1 MREGDLVQDRY
12 RVLSMLGQGG
22 AAAVYEVLDTST
34 AKRVAMK
41 MLLRKPER
49 HEGQR
54 ELRFRRE
61 FHTMAGLVHPNIV
74 EVYDYGI
81 GKQGPFYTMELLVG
95 QDLRAMKGC
104 PIDVACSMLRDVASA
119 LALLHARCLLHRD
132 VGPRNVRCAGEG
144 DGAAKLIDFGVLAT
158 TGIVGEIAGTPPC
171 MPPESVRRLPLDH
184 KADLFGLGALAY
196 WLLTGRHAYP
206 AKTISDLEGIWAQR
220 PPRPSELRT
229 EVPPA
234 LDDLVLSMLSL
245 DPLGRPSRAAEVIDR
260 LVAIGGLDPTTE
272 SEAEAGRG
280 YLRSAALVG
289 RQEELLQVRAAVQ
302 SASRGEGSALLFE
315 GPLGEGK
322 SRLLREAS
330 LEAQLAG
337 MAVVLAPSDGD
348 ARAPYG
354 VLREIVR
361 GLVRLFPAEIPT
373 IARERAPIVGR
384 VLPEVLAANAAEA
397 VPLAPLEGDPRQD
410 RLQLQAAL
418 VGLFHDVAARHPL
431 AILVDDVQRADEG
444 SAAVLASLA
453 HSAKDHRLLLAL
465 TLAVDEPIHAP
476 AAVGS
481 IQDVAQRRRLRG
493 LASEDVRELAGALF
507 GDVPHARLVRWLHE
521 VAGGN
526 PMRVLDLARHL
537 IDRKTLRFVGG
548 LWVIPDELDL
558 RELPPGL
565 AEAMDRKVLRLTPA
579 GRALAEALS
588 VLGGEAPLS
597 LCVALAEGTDER
609 GVFGAIDEL
618 VFEEVLLG
626 SGDRFRFR
634 HEGLR
639 EALVRG
645 LSEER
650 KRALHLRV
658 GKALLDMG
666 ELSEE
671 SDAEV
676 GFHLFHGGERARAA
690 PLLARAG
697 KRLAASQSFR
707 DAVPLLEA
715 ALAAYEADDAEP
727 GMCLKLRHM
736 LLIAGAM
743 SDRAVLL
750 RYSEATFQA
759 LRRHGGVDVASF
771 FARFV
776 GKKLGLVLGLLVA
789 AIRHRRTPAARR
801 GPSPVSALAQLG
813 VLVTATAT
821 AYSLAFDLEG
831 LRAVLRH
838 IALFT
843 AFPKRVP
850 YAAYLLCE
858 CLLAIPL
865 GRWRSVCEKAALC
878 LDVMEKNPANNP
890 LDRKNG
896 IATAHYMLASA
907 LASDQNPA
915 FEREIAEMKK
925 QDLRFFDVSAEMVRL
940 FYHRLR
946 GEEEVARAIEARV
959 EPMFVQ
965 LGSMW
970 LIQSQRPWVS
980 SFAYSITHDVLG
992 LKRCIEDLDRLC
1004 KAGYRFEAF
1013 RDTARGEYYR
1023 ERGQL
1028 GRAHEALARAL
1039 AALPDEESFRRQ
1051 RALTALSEVYLAEGK
1066 LREAMETAEEAMALA
1081 CDPESIHLTW
1091 RMRCGR
1097 VVVLAQAALGHHR
1110 EAAERGELLL
1120 RQVSHLQSPTMSG
1133 ALHETLARV
1142 AIVAQDRE
1150 AFARHLAETDR
1161 WFRGTRNP
1169 ALVARC
1175 ERLLQAGSFRGPVD
1189 AAEVVGETVTHVQV
1203 AGAPDL
1209 PDDDDVS
1216 TAVVITGLRR
1226 PGAAR

>member
-1 MREGDLVQDRY
+1 MREGELVQDRY
-12 RVLSMLGQGG
+12 KVLSLLGRGG
-22 AAAVYEVLDTST
+22 AAAVYGVLDLST
-34 AKRVAMK
+34 NKRLAMK
-41 MLLRKPER
+41 QLVPRKER
-49 HEGQR
+49 AEHQR
-54 ELRFRRE
+54 LRFRRE

-81 GKQGPFYTMELLVG
+81 AADGPFYTMELLDG
-95 QDLRAMKGC
+95 QDLRAMSGC
-104 PIDVACSMLRDVASA
+104 AIDVTCSMLRDVASA

-132 VGPRNVRCAGEG
+132 VGPRNVRCSG

-158 TGIVGEIAGTPPC
+158 TGVVGEVAGTPPC
-171 MPPESVRRLPLDH
+171 IAPEAMRALPLDH

-206 AKTISDLEGIWAQR
+206 AKALADLEGVWAQR
-220 PPRPSELRT
+220 PQRPSELRK
-229 EVPPA
+229 EVPAA

-289 RQEELLQVRAAVQ
+289 RQEELTQIRGAVQ

-322 SRLLREAS
+322 SRLLRESS
-330 LEAQLAG
+330 LEAQIAG
-337 MAVVLAPSDGD
+337 MTVVLASGDGEG
-348 ARAPYG
+348 RGPYG
-354 VLREIVR
+354 VLREIAR
-361 GLVRLFPAEIPT
+361 GLAQLLPNEIAS
-373 IARERAPIVGR
+373 IAKERAPIVGR
-384 VLPEVLAANAAEA
+384 VLPEVLAADGAEA
-397 VPLAPLEGDPRQD
+397 VELAPLEGDPRQD
-410 RLQLQAAL
+410 RMRLQAAL
-418 VGLFHDVAARHPL
+418 VGLFRDVAARRPL

-453 HSAKDHRLLLAL
+453 HAARSQALLLVT
-465 TLAVDEPIHAP
+465 TLDGDEAVHAP

-481 IQDVAQRRRLRG
+481 IQDVSRRLRLRG
-493 LASEDVRELAGALF
+493 LASEDVRDLAGALF

-521 VAGGN
+521 LSGGN
-526 PMRVLDLARHL
+526 PLRVLDLARHL

-548 LWVIPDELDL
+548 LWVIPDELDS

-565 AEAMDRKVLRLTPA
+565 AEAMDRKVARLSPSA
-579 GRALAEALS
+579 RALAEALS
-588 VLGGEAPLS
+588 VHGGDVPLGM
-597 LCVALAEGTDER
+597 CVALAESDDER
-609 GVFGAIDEL
+609 VVFAAIDEL

-626 SGDRFRFR
+626 SGDAYRFR

-639 EALVRG
+639 EALLRG
-645 LSEER
+645 LGDAR

-658 GKALLDMG
+658 GKAILGLGD
-666 ELSEE
+666 LSEE
-671 SDAEV
+671 RDAEV

-690 PLLARAG
+690 PLLTRAG

-727 GMCLKLRHM
+727 GTCLKLRHM

-750 RYSEATFQA
+750 KYSEATFAA
-759 LRRHGGVDVASF
+759 LRRHGGVDVAERI
-771 FARFV
+771 ARV
-776 GKKLGLVLGLLVA
+776 LGKKLGLLLGLLVA
-789 AIRHRRTPAARR
+789 AIRYRRTKAERR
-801 GPSPVSALAQLG
+801 GPSPISALTQLG

-821 AYSLAFDLEG
+821 AYSLAFDLDG
-831 LRAVLRH
+831 LRGILRH
-838 IALFT
+838 IALFR
-843 AFPKRVP
+843 AFPDRVS

-858 CLLAIPL
+858 CLLGIPL
-865 GRWRSVCEKAALC
+865 GHWRSVRAKATLC
-878 LDVMEKNPANNP
+878 LEVMEKNPADNP

-907 LASDQNPA
+907 LASDQDPS
-915 FEREIAEMKK
+915 FEREIAEMKR

-946 GEEEVARAIEARV
+946 GEEETASAIEARV

-970 LIQSQRPWVS
+970 LIQSQLPWVS
-980 SFAYSITHDVLG
+980 SFAYAVTHDVLG
-992 LKRCIEDLDRLC
+992 LKRCIQDLDRLC

-1013 RDTARGEYYR
+1013 LDIARGEYYR

-1028 GRAHEALARAL
+1028 PRAHEAIARAL
-1039 AALPDEESFRRQ
+1039 AALPVEEGFRRQ
-1051 RALTALSEVYLAEGK
+1051 RAITALAEVLLAEGK
-1066 LREAMETAEEAMALA
+1066 LREAQEAGEEALALA
-1081 CDPESIHLTW
+1081 LDPEVVHVTW

-1097 VVVLAQAALGHHR
+1097 VVFLAMAALGEHA
-1110 EAAERGELLL
+1110 EAARRTEALL
-1120 RQVSHLQSPTMSG
+1120 REMEHLQSPTMSG
-1133 ALHETLARV
+1133 ALHETRARIALLAG
-1142 AIVAQDRE
+1142 DRE
-1150 AFARHLAETDR
+1150 AYARHLAETER
-1161 WFRGTRNP
+1161 WFRGTKNP
-1169 ALVARC
+1169 ALVARW
-1175 ERLLQAGSFRGPVD
+1175 ERLVQAGAQRGALDPV
-1189 AAEVVGETVTHVQV
+1189 EIIGETVTHVP
-1203 AGAPDL
+1203 AEGPELDE
-1209 PDDDDVS
+1209 DDVS
-1216 TAVVITGLRR
+1216 TAVMIEGLRR